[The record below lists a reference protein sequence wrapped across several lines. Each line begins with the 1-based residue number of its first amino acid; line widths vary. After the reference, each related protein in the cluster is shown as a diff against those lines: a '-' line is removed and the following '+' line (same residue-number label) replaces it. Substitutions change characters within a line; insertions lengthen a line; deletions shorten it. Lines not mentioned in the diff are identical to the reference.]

1 MKFLVIDDNNRTNQS
16 IADILGKLGNC
27 DSAYDGVE
35 GLYMAEAKA
44 YDLVVTELIL
54 PKRSGIEIIR
64 ELRKKSNCPILIVSA
79 LNSVEKR
86 IEGLKAGADDYLSKP
101 FNNEELLVRA
111 EAILRRYNNNFYSK
125 YVNGNIE
132 LDYNSKM
139 LKIKGEYVKMSGKI
153 YDILECLIRS
163 RNIIVSKDQLFN
175 RIWGLDSD
183 TVITVVEVYVS
194 KLRKLLEGY
203 GCVGYLKTIKNLGYM
218 WSDTKHLISDEE
230 DS

>member
-1 MKFLVIDDNNRTNQS
+1 MVIDDNIVINQS
-16 IADILGKLGNC
+16 IADILGRLGKC

-44 YDLVVTELIL
+44 YDLVVTELAL
-54 PKRSGIEIIR
+54 PKKSGIDIIK

-79 LNSVEKR
+79 VNSVEKR
-86 IEGLKAGADDYLSKP
+86 IEALRIGADDYLNKP
-101 FNNEELLVRA
+101 FNNGELLARA
-111 EAILRRYNNNFYSK
+111 EAILRRYNNNFSSK
-125 YVNGNIE
+125 YVNSDIV

-175 RIWGLDSD
+175 KIWGLDSD

-194 KLRKLLEGY
+194 KLRKLLENH
-203 GCVGYLKTIKNLGYM
+203 GCAGYLKTIKNLGYM
-218 WSDTKHLISDEE
+218 WSDTKHPISDEG
-230 DS
+230 DF

>member
-111 EAILRRYNNNFYSK
+111 EAILRRYKNNFYS
-125 YVNGNIE
+125 N
-132 LDYNSKM
+132 YNSKM
-139 LKIKGEYVKMSGKI
+139 LKIKGEYVRMSGKI

>member
-1 MKFLVIDDNNRTNQS
+1 MVIDDNNRVNQG
-16 IADILGKLGNC
+16 IVEVLGKLGSC

-44 YDLVVTELIL
+44 YDLIVMELIL
-54 PKRSGIEIIR
+54 PKKSGFEIIR
-64 ELRKKSNCPILIVSA
+64 ALRKKNNCPIMIVSA
-79 LNSVEKR
+79 LNSVDKK
-86 IEGLKAGADDYLSKP
+86 IEGLRLGADDYLSKP
-101 FNNEELLVRA
+101 FDNEELLARA

-125 YVNGNIE
+125 YVNKDIE

-139 LKIKGEYVKMSGKI
+139 LKIKGAYVKTSGKI

-175 RIWGLDSD
+175 RIWGLDSE

-194 KLRKLLEGY
+194 KLRKLLDGY
-203 GCVGYLKTIKNLGYM
+203 GCGNYLKTIKNLGYM
-218 WSDTKHLISDEE
+218 WSDAN
-230 DS
+230 